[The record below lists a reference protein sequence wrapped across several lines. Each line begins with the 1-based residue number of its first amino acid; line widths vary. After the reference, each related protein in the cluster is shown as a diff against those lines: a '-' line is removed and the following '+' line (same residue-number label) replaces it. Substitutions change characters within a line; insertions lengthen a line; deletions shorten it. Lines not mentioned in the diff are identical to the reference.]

1 MEFNFPTSNWDE
13 RIPME
18 SDRFGIRNQKCIFII
33 HLQTIIKLLILSYGY
48 PFRWT
53 GMNSVGRRFAKD
65 PIKLNEKLLDIL
77 ITNLNLDGDSK
88 KILSYIHLL

>member
-1 MEFNFPTSNWDE
+1 MNF
-13 RIPME
+13 
-18 SDRFGIRNQKCIFII
+18 
-33 HLQTIIKLLILSYGY
+33 
-48 PFRWT
+48 
-53 GMNSVGRRFAKD
+53 VGRRSAKD